1 MLISLYFCYTYL
13 FFKIMGEFTKHLQL
27 FYMFPL
33 RWGVCIPSPCSES
46 DLSNITA
53 QGMISVYQLHLL
65 NMRDFQFYKHFQGQV
80 KTLIHVYLKR
90 IFICSFFFSVQ
101 AIHGHQY
108 YCTSLRNQR
117 TSYDREL
124 PNSNIVSKSEHLI
137 LH

>member
-1 MLISLYFCYTYL
+1 
-13 FFKIMGEFTKHLQL
+13 MGEFTKHLQL

-80 KTLIHVYLKR
+80 KTTLIHVYLKR
-90 IFICSFFFSVQ
+90 IFICSFFF
-101 AIHGHQY
+101 
-108 YCTSLRNQR
+108 L
-117 TSYDREL
+117 
-124 PNSNIVSKSEHLI
+124 VSKRFMEINITVPRCEIREPVTIENYQIPI
-137 LH
+137 L